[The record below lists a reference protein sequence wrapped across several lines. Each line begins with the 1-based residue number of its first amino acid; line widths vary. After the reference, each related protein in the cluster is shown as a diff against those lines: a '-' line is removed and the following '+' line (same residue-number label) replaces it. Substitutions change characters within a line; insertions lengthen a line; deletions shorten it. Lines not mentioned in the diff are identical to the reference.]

1 MHLEMRHGHSA
12 GASPDAGLETL
23 RRDLDKALA
32 SVCPPSL
39 ADRRDDLLQVAMMRV
54 VELRKR
60 DPGHAALSSAY
71 LYRVAYTALIDELR
85 RVNARKEVALEE
97 GEQAPVQPV
106 APGDPER
113 SAGAAQIARA
123 VRDCL
128 QGLMQDRRLAV
139 TLHLQGHTLHEAAE
153 LLGWESKRTENLIYR
168 GLSALRACLSTKGV
182 TP

>member
-1 MHLEMRHGHSA
+1 MRHGHSA
-12 GASPDAGLETL
+12 GAPLDAGLEAL

-60 DPGHAALSSAY
+60 NPEHAALSSAY

-85 RVNARKEVALEE
+85 RVNARKEVALED
-97 GEQAPVQPV
+97 GEQASVQTV

-128 QGLMQDRRLAV
+128 QGLVQDRRLAV
-139 TLHLQGHTLHEAAE
+139 TLHLQGHTLQEAAE

-168 GLSALRACLSTKGV
+168 GLSALRACLSTKGI

>member
-1 MHLEMRHGHSA
+1 MELRHGPA
-12 GASPDAGLETL
+12 AEASPDAGLETL
-23 RRDLDKALA
+23 RRDLGRALA

-39 ADRRDDLLQVAMMRV
+39 ADRREDLLQVAMMRV

-60 DPGHAALSSAY
+60 DPGHAELSPAY
-71 LYRVAYTALIDELR
+71 LYRVAYTALVDELR
-85 RVNARKEVALEE
+85 RVGARKEVALDEV
-97 GEQAPVQPV
+97 EQAPVQPV

-128 QGLMQDRRLAV
+128 QGLVQDRRLAV
-139 TLHLQGHTLHEAAE
+139 TLHLQGHTIPEAAE

-168 GLSALRACLSTKGV
+168 GLSALRACLTTKGI